1 MKRKTKIGIMI
12 SGTGS
17 NMMEIVEKCWAGEI
31 GAEVSFVG
39 SDNPESKGL
48 AWAKEKGI
56 PTISVDFKQ
65 NKKMLV
71 APIINFDLVL
81 KMILNEHGDVVEKM
95 EEQGFFKRFE
105 NGLRGYFYWKIGSEH
120 MLLEE
125 MANYDF
131 DLLVLA
137 GYMQVCTPHFIESIN
152 TMIGQWRIMNIH
164 PALLPAFPGTDGYG
178 DAWRYGVKV
187 HGCTV
192 HFIDTGIDTGPIID
206 QACYQVSEEE
216 NFESFKKRG
225 LAEEYILYPRC
236 IRLFTENR
244 LKVKKNESGRQVVEI
259 L

>member
-1 MKRKTKIGIMI
+1 MTRNPRIGIMV

-17 NMMEIVEKCWAGEI
+17 NMMEIVKKCRTGEI
-31 GAEVSFVG
+31 EAEIAFVG

-48 AWAKEKGI
+48 AWAKKEGL
-56 PTISVDFKQ
+56 PTISVNFKQ
-65 NKKMLV
+65 SKKMLIE
-71 APIINFDLVL
+71 PINFNLILYNIINEYGG
-81 KMILNEHGDVVEKM
+81 IVEKM
-95 EEQGFFKRFE
+95 REQNFFKKFE
-105 NGLRGYFYWKIGSEH
+105 GGLREYFRWKIRTEQ